1 MNFMNFS
8 LIYALQDAMTNI
20 RMNKGVSAITIGTI
34 AVSMTLFG
42 IFLLTYINLQK
53 AATGV
58 GGKIKMVVYL
68 KDTITQQQTESLK
81 KAIAS
86 YSEIE
91 RFSYIAKEEALS
103 DFKKK
108 LRDKKTILDGLGS
121 NPLPASFIIEVKE
134 PFRTLSGMEDIAKKL
149 MNMEGVEEVEYGR
162 EWIDRFETLM
172 VFFKL
177 GMTAV
182 GGVLMVG
189 LLFIISNTIK
199 LSVYSR
205 LDEIE
210 IMKLVG
216 ATNRFI
222 KGPFIIEGMIQ
233 GLLGSFLSLLL
244 LIVVYKLFMNK
255 IDPSLMIIFGLS
267 DLSFIQ
273 SKIMAGMILSG
284 IAMGFVGSFVSLGRI
299 LKVRT

>member
-1 MNFMNFS
+1 MNILHS
-8 LIYALQDAMTNI
+8 AIYAFQEAIASI
-20 RMNKGVSAITIGTI
+20 RMNKGLNVITVGTI
-34 AVSMTLFG
+34 AVSMTLLG
-42 IFLLTYINLQK
+42 IFLLAYINLQK
-53 AATGV
+53 VATGL
-58 GGKIKMVVYL
+58 GGKIKMVAYL
-68 KDTITQQQTESLK
+68 KDTAAQPQIESLR

-86 YSEIE
+86 YNEVE
-91 RFSYIAKEEALS
+91 KFSYTAKEEALS
-103 DFKKK
+103 DFKKR
-108 LRDKKTILDGLGS
+108 LMDKKTILDGLDS

-134 PFRTLSGMEDIAKKL
+134 SFKTLDSMEGIARKIEAV
-149 MNMEGVEEVEYGR
+149 EGVEDVEYGR
-162 EWIDRFETLM
+162 EWLDRFETLM
-172 VFFKL
+172 VFFRL

-233 GLLGSFLSLLL
+233 GLLGSIISIFL
-244 LIVVYKLFMNK
+244 LIVIYKIFMSK
-255 IDPSLMIIFGLS
+255 INPSLMIIFGLS
-267 DLSFIQ
+267 DISFIQ
-273 SKIMAGMILSG
+273 PKIMAGMVISG
-284 IAMGFVGSFVSLGRI
+284 VVMGLIGSVISLGRI

>member
-1 MNFMNFS
+1 MNLLHPF
-8 LIYALQDAMTNI
+8 IYAFQEAMTSI
-20 RMNKGVSAITIGTI
+20 RMNKGLNAITIGTI

-53 AATGV
+53 AATGL
-58 GGKIKMVVYL
+58 GGKIKMVAYL
-68 KDTITQQQTESLK
+68 KDTVTHQQAESLK
-81 KAIAS
+81 KTIAS
-86 YSEIE
+86 YNEIE

-134 PFRTLSGMEDIAKKL
+134 SFKTLSSMEDIARRL
-149 MNMEGVEEVEYGR
+149 ENIEGVEEVEYGR

-233 GLLGSFLSLLL
+233 GLLGSFISILLL
-244 LIVVYKLFMNK
+244 TVIYEIFMSK
-255 IDPSLMIIFGLS
+255 INPSLMIIFGLS

-273 SKIMAGMILSG
+273 PKLIAGMVISG
-284 IAMGFVGSFVSLGRI
+284 ISLGFIGSVVSLGRI

>member
-1 MNFMNFS
+1 MNILHP
-8 LIYALQDAMTNI
+8 LIYAFQEAMTNI
-20 RMNKGVSAITIGTI
+20 RMNKGLSAITVGTI

-53 AATGV
+53 AATGL
-58 GGKIKMVVYL
+58 GGKIKMVAYL
-68 KDTITQQQTESLK
+68 KDIVTHQQAESLK
-81 KAIAS
+81 KTIAS
-86 YSEIE
+86 YNEIE
-91 RFSYIAKEEALS
+91 RLSYIAKEEALS

-134 PFRTLSGMEDIAKKL
+134 SFRTLDSMEGIARKIE
-149 MNMEGVEEVEYGR
+149 NIEGVEDVEYGR

-177 GMTAV
+177 GMMAV

-222 KGPFIIEGMIQ
+222 KGPFMIEGMIQ
-233 GLLGSFLSLLL
+233 GLIGAAASILLL
-244 LIVVYKLFMNK
+244 TVIYEIFMSRIN
-255 IDPSLMIIFGLS
+255 PSLMIIFGLS

-273 SKIMAGMILSG
+273 PKIMAGMLISG
-284 IAMGFVGSFVSLGRI
+284 IAMGFVGSVVSLGRI